1 MFENLLG
8 NALKYALA
16 GTRIYLTVSQEGEMA
31 VISFKNVSSY
41 EMNFTAQEIVERF
54 QRGDPARATEGS
66 GLGLAIAKSF
76 VELCGGTLSI
86 ELDGDL
92 FKAIVRVPLADAFR
106 TFSPSAPQPEQPQPE
121 EFQPEAP
128 QPEEAPEQAPAGLED
143 PQPDISEEPP
153 EA

>member
-1 MFENLLG
+1 
-8 NALKYALA
+8 
-16 GTRIYLTVSQEGEMA
+16 MA

-106 TFSPSAPQPEQPQPE
+106 TFSPSAPHPEQPQPE
-121 EFQPEAP
+121 EFQPEAS
-128 QPEEAPEQAPAGLED
+128 QPEEAPEHAPAGLED